1 MTSTVTNSHQTG
13 IDVASVLHRAES
25 LLPLIREHAA
35 RGERER
41 RMPEESLKALIDA
54 GVFRLGQPRRYGGA
68 QANIRSTIEASA
80 IVGEADGSTAWL
92 VAIHN
97 LVAFLVGLFGEEAQ
111 NDVWADNPDALVGGV
126 FAPTA
131 TSVKGKGGY
140 VITGEW
146 HFNSGAWDAD
156 WFTLG
161 VPISDESGGVV
172 DQGIALVPRA
182 EIRHKENWFVAGMSA
197 TGSNCVVAEGLFVPD
212 HRMLSVARVFGPGGN
227 PEFPD
232 ETLYR
237 AAMVPMGVLSI
248 CGPQLGMGRAALK
261 LVTEKAHVKPLSY
274 TVFDTQ
280 AESAG
285 FQIEVAEA
293 AILIDTA
300 HLHVWRAAAD
310 LQDSAN
316 NDVTLDLV
324 GRTRIRADCAHA
336 IRSVTRAIDIL
347 LSAHGA
353 SAFADSNPLQRLW
366 RDSAVGA
373 RHAWAVPA
381 VAVESYG
388 KALLGREEQITAF
401 L

>member
-1 MTSTVTNSHQTG
+1 MTSTVSLARHSDL
-13 IDVASVLHRAES
+13 DVASVLARAES
-25 LLPLIREHAA
+25 FHALIREHAA
-35 RGERER
+35 QGEQER
-41 RMPEESLKALIDA
+41 RVPNETMRALIDA
-54 GVFRLGQPRRYGGA
+54 GVFRLGQPARYGGA
-68 QANIRSTIEASA
+68 QADIRSTIELSG

-97 LVAFLVGLFGEEAQ
+97 LLAFLVGFYGEEAQ
-111 NDVWADNPDALVGGV
+111 HDVWGDNPEALVGGV

-131 TSVKGKGGY
+131 TTTRASGGY
-140 VITGEW
+140 VLSGEW

-161 VPISDESGGVV
+161 APITDSSGQVV

-197 TGSNCVVAEGLFVPD
+197 TGSNCVIAESVFVPD
-212 HRMLSVARVFGPGGN
+212 HRMLSVMQVFGPGGN
-227 PEFPD
+227 PAFPD

-237 AAMVPMGVLSI
+237 AAMVPMGLLSI

-261 LVTEKAHVKPLSY
+261 LVMEKSQSKPLSY
-274 TVFDTQ
+274 TVFETQ
-280 AESAG
+280 AASTG

-310 LQDSAN
+310 LQASVD
-316 NDVTLDLV
+316 NDTMLDIV
-324 GRTRIRADCAHA
+324 SRARIRADCAHA
-336 IRSVTRAIDIL
+336 IRSVTRGIDML

-353 SAFADSNPLQRLW
+353 GSFASANPLQRLW

-373 RHAWAVPA
+373 RHAWAVPS

-388 KALLGREEQITAF
+388 KALLGRDDHITSF

>member
-1 MTSTVTNSHQTG
+1 MTSTVSLTRQSA
-13 IDVASVLHRAES
+13 IDVASVLARAES
-25 LLPLIREHAA
+25 LQPLVRENAA
-35 RGERER
+35 RGEQER
-41 RMPEESLKALIDA
+41 RVPEESLTALVEA
-54 GVFRLGQPRRYGGA
+54 GVFRLGQPARYGGA
-68 QANIRSTIEASA
+68 EADIRSTIEASA
-80 IVGEADGSTAWL
+80 LIGEADGSTAWL

-97 LVAFLVGLFGEEAQ
+97 LLAFLIGFYGEEAQ

-131 TSVKGKGGY
+131 TSTRANGGY
-140 VITGEW
+140 VVTGEW

-161 VPISDESGGVV
+161 VPITDDSGQVV
-172 DQGIALVPRA
+172 DQGIALIPRA
-182 EIRHKENWFVAGMSA
+182 KIRHKENWFVAGMSA
-197 TGSNCVVAEGLFVPD
+197 TGSNCVIADGVFVPD
-212 HRMLSVARVFGPGGN
+212 HRMLSVMQVFGPGGN
-227 PEFPD
+227 PAFPD

-261 LVTEKAHVKPLSY
+261 LVMEKSHSKPLSY
-274 TVFDTQ
+274 TVFNTQ
-280 AESAG
+280 DASTG

-300 HLHVWRAAAD
+300 HLHVWRAADD
-310 LQDSAN
+310 LQASVDN
-316 NDVTLDLV
+316 NSMLDIV
-324 GRTRIRADCAHA
+324 SRARIRADCAHA
-336 IRSVTRAIDIL
+336 IRSVTRGIDML

-353 SAFADSNPLQRLW
+353 SSFANINPLQRLW

-373 RHAWAVPA
+373 RHAWAVPG

-388 KALLGREEQITAF
+388 KALLGREDHITSF